1 MHQAALWGPAGG
13 VREGCFANLPA
24 AKAAKEAA
32 MCHYLPVNLSAEDK
46 KSVKRLTGVLIPAYA
61 AVALA
66 VIAAIVVV
74 PAPRSGGLVASAAL
88 PAASR

>member
-1 MHQAALWGPAGG
+1 MRQAALRGPVRGG
-13 VREGCFANLPA
+13 SEGCFANLPA
-24 AKAAKEAA
+24 EEAATEAA
-32 MCHYLPVNLSAEDK
+32 MCHHLPVNLSAEDK

-66 VIAAIVVV
+66 VIAALVVV
-74 PAPRSGGLVASAAL
+74 PAPRSGELVASAAL